1 MASWLENVLKRN
13 KELES
18 MFDFDEIDFIFDTTH
33 RAYLK
38 KIALDTNINFI
49 ARTISLSD
57 FRHMKNGKRQYGDW
71 HYLLNVRPNRNQSA
85 TEFWEKF
92 IYKLIYDNEV
102 LVILSDS
109 NDLLIADDFEHEEY
123 AVYEDTF
130 SNVKVKD
137 YTFKRTFKM
146 NEVLYLTYSNDK
158 LTKFTEGM
166 FQDYAD
172 LFTRMIETMMFDNQ
186 IRATVS
192 IDSTQSLDKKNTERL
207 QKFINKLFNAFK
219 KNALAIVPKLK
230 GFEYK
235 EESNNRGYQSRS
247 VDELT
252 KLKKSLVDEVA
263 NIIGIPASLIHGDMS
278 EYDTAIKA
286 YVKFCNNQFVKKIQD
301 ELNAKLFTKNDYL
314 NGEKIEVKGINDK
327 DPLELA
333 QAIDKLISSGAF
345 NRNEVREMAGAERS
359 DNPKLDE
366 FVITKNYRSIEG
378 GEEE

>member
-166 FQDYAD
+166 FKDYAD